1 MRRILLFL
9 GLLAAALSAPIA
21 ARADHAAD
29 LRAILAKIR
38 LPPGFHISLYALA
51 PQARGLAVSPDGR
64 AIIVGTRGDKVYK
77 IKVDGASPPKAT
89 IFAPKLKFVLP
100 SGPCFAPDGTL
111 FISEFDRIRK
121 FARLSGGGWD
131 ASHPQDVVAQGK
143 LVPPSVISHGH
154 GLRVCRI
161 GPDGKLYVAIGQP
174 YNVPPK
180 NLWPTFNKLG
190 VGAIVRMNQ
199 DGTDRQVFA
208 HGIRNSVGMDFSPE
222 GVLWFTDNQ
231 VDMMGE
237 DIPPEELNKAA
248 KPGENFGFPYY
259 GGGHVRT
266 REYAHETPPA
276 GLVFPEVEL
285 DAHAADLGM
294 IFYRGKKFPEKW
306 RGIFIAQHGSWNR
319 KVPIGARIVFVP
331 YHDGKAGAEIPFAQ
345 GWNPGRTPYLG
356 RPAALAELPDGS
368 LLVSDDQEGALY
380 RIAYDGK

>member
-1 MRRILLFL
+1 
-9 GLLAAALSAPIA
+9 
-21 ARADHAAD
+21 
-29 LRAILAKIR
+29 
-38 LPPGFHISLYALA
+38 
-51 PQARGLAVSPDGR
+51 
-64 AIIVGTRGDKVYK
+64 
-77 IKVDGASPPKAT
+77 
-89 IFAPKLKFVLP
+89 
-100 SGPCFAPDGTL
+100 
-111 FISEFDRIRK
+111 
-121 FARLSGGGWD
+121 
-131 ASHPQDVVAQGK
+131 
-143 LVPPSVISHGH
+143 
-154 GLRVCRI
+154 
-161 GPDGKLYVAIGQP
+161 
-174 YNVPPK
+174 VPPK

-222 GVLWFTDNQ
+222 GDLWFTDNQ